1 MNQSNCVYNFSCCA
15 LALVASIIIGIVT
28 VFLTYS
34 ATIAISPVFL
44 WVFFGIALLFLFT
57 EYFAFRSNNTACI
70 CGLSTQLLVGILG
83 TVLTTLVL
91 LTIDFAATSIIGAIV
106 TGLMLFF
113 FTLTL
118 FTVACKIRCK
128 CRNLG

>member
-1 MNQSNCVYNFSCCA
+1 MNQSNCVYNFSCRA

-28 VFLTYS
+28 GFLTYS
-34 ATIAISPVFL
+34 ATIAITTIFL

-57 EYFAFRSNNTACI
+57 EYFAFYINSTTCTYS
-70 CGLSTQLLVGILG
+70 LSTQLLVGILG
-83 TVLTTLVL
+83 TILTTLVL
-91 LTIDFAATSIIGAIV
+91 LAIDFAATSIIGAIV
-106 TGLMLFF
+106 TGLLLFF